1 MRGFPT
7 AGWQWSSARLR
18 GRRGVSPELV
28 RGAARLVGGDGF
40 EDLVGGRRMVERA
53 ELRQGFARGHLFGG
67 PLCPSLSFAPNVIP
81 KGDLGGVLTAVAGT
95 RGADDLILRR
105 RQKALLGD
113 LLQAAFVVVV
123 GPGLHIDQASAEE
136 PVGGPVALVEEDRA
150 DDGFEGVGEDRLQRT
165 RPRLVRPLPQ

>member
-81 KGDLGGVLTAVAGT
+81 KGDLGGVLTAGSRAT
-95 RGADDLILRR
+95 RPQGSIHPQRP
-105 RQKALLGD
+105 KALPLN
-113 LLQAAFVVVV
+113 LLQT
-123 GPGLHIDQASAEE
+123 GLGGAVRAVL
-136 PVGGPVALVEEDRA
+136 PVQPAPA
-150 DDGFEGVGEDRLQRT
+150 
-165 RPRLVRPLPQ
+165 